1 MRASGNGG
9 LIPPDAPR
17 ACPGR
22 DLILRKSG
30 RPDLRWGRA
39 GEGGRSYCAKLHP
52 PTATPTPTPNP
63 SPQGGGEQTVRV
75 ATVLNP
81 IQWHTP

>member
-1 MRASGNGG
+1 MPPAGLESRHGKAVARCDPDHKNGDCPRAGEENRMRASGNGG

-39 GEGGRSYCAKLHP
+39 GEGDRS
-52 PTATPTPTPNP
+52 
-63 SPQGGGEQTVRV
+63 
-75 ATVLNP
+75 
-81 IQWHTP
+81 

>member
-39 GEGGRSYCAKLHP
+39 GEGVVLMRKV
-52 PTATPTPTPNP
+52 
-63 SPQGGGEQTVRV
+63 TV
-75 ATVLNP
+75 
-81 IQWHTP
+81 